1 MTTTMAKPDS
11 TTERPLSHRI
21 PTVAAN
27 LLPAE
32 VIEAR
37 RTRQVRR
44 LAIVLV
50 ALVVLGM
57 IGWYGFA
64 RVQTG
69 LAEDELADAR
79 AETVRLDK
87 QQEAFAELRQVRGD
101 SDAIKRQLEQLMAND
116 VTWPTLLTNLRQAA
130 PSGLVI
136 TGVTVNL
143 DASRTTGSSAGNA
156 GNAPVA
162 FATITGLGTSKPQ
175 VAQYVDALSK
185 VNGVADP
192 FISSVT
198 AGERGLDFNVQI
210 NITTALLGG
219 RYAKAAK

>member
-1 MTTTMAKPDS
+1 MTTTIAKPDPA
-11 TTERPLSHRI
+11 TDRPLSHRI
-21 PTVAAN
+21 PSVAAN

-32 VIEAR
+32 VIQAR

-44 LAIVLV
+44 LVIVLV
-50 ALVVLGM
+50 VLVVAALV
-57 IGWYGFA
+57 GWYGFA
-64 RVQTG
+64 KVQTG
-69 LAEDELADAR
+69 LAEDELASAK

-101 SDAIKRQLEQLMAND
+101 SDAIKRQLEQLMVSD
-116 VTWPTLLTNLRQAA
+116 VTWSALLRNLRQSA
-130 PSGLVI
+130 PPGLVI
-136 TGVTVNL
+136 TGITVAL
-143 DASRTTGSSAGNA
+143 DASRANGTAQDTSGA
-156 GNAPVA
+156 APVA

-175 VAQYVDALSK
+175 IAAYVDALSK
-185 VNGVADP
+185 VAGVADP

-210 NITTALLGG
+210 NVTTALLGG